1 MNTLKNP
8 NKKPVGKKDVVTSV
22 TGKRL
27 KSGKP
32 VAKPA
37 PPAPL
42 PSPKP
47 VKPGKRGKIVSM
59 PGKTTPMPIKPGK
72 PVRMPKKGVV
82 TSVTGKRLKQPGKP
96 VPMSRNR

>member
-27 KSGKP
+27 K
-32 VAKPA
+32 
-37 PPAPL
+37 
-42 PSPKP
+42 
-47 VKPGKRGKIVSM
+47 
-59 PGKTTPMPIKPGK
+59 
-72 PVRMPKKGVV
+72 
-82 TSVTGKRLKQPGKP
+82 QPGKP